1 MFAMTDLT
9 PPRRRPFLNPWRL
22 AGWGLIA
29 TLLSLPAILRFPWTA
44 SDFVIMGVLLSTV
57 GLGIEFLVA
66 RAGNIFVRLGAIVMV
81 VTGFL
86 TIWVNL
92 AVGMI
97 GSEDNLYNQLFI
109 GNLLL
114 VLVGGIWARLRPAA
128 MVKVALFGAAVQ
140 AALALGGL
148 GTDQRGAIFSGVF
161 ALFWLFAAALFR
173 AGSSR

>member
-1 MFAMTDLT
+1 MTDHSL
-9 PPRRRPFLNPWRL
+9 PRRTFLNPWRI

-44 SDFVIMGVLLSTV
+44 SDFVIMGVLLSSV

-66 RAGNIFVRLGAIVMV
+66 RAGNIFVRLGAIVLV
-81 VTGFL
+81 LTAFL

-97 GSEDNLYNQLFI
+97 GSEDNPYNLLFI
-109 GNLLL
+109 GNLGL
-114 VLVGGIWARLRPAA
+114 VLIGGIWVRLQPAA
-128 MVKVALFGAAVQ
+128 MVKVAIFGAAVQ
-140 AALALGGL
+140 AALALGGV
-148 GTDQRGAIFSGVF
+148 GADQRGAILSAVF

-173 AGSSR
+173 AGTSR